1 MITIIGFGIR
11 PKHISLEALEVLRRA
26 DKVFLEAYTNV
37 FPSSFVE
44 ELKRII
50 GTDDITLLKRE
61 ALENNLDK
69 FIEESRSKHVALL
82 IQGDPMFAT
91 THVNIIL
98 ECKKKGIPCK
108 VLSGISIYN
117 RILAV
122 TGLQPYKFGRLV
134 SIPLLSKNFM
144 PSSPYLK
151 IAENMRSN
159 LHTLVLLEAVS
170 DTEFLS
176 INDAIDY
183 LLKMESRFRM
193 KVISDNRFAIGVAR
207 LDYDEGIIKCDKVL
221 RLREIEFGSPPHALI
236 LLADCLHF
244 LEAEALI
251 ELLSAPIEVKRLVK

>member
-1 MITIIGFGIR
+1 
-11 PKHISLEALEVLRRA
+11 
-26 DKVFLEAYTNV
+26 
-37 FPSSFVE
+37 
-44 ELKRII
+44 
-50 GTDDITLLKRE
+50 
-61 ALENNLDK
+61 
-69 FIEESRSKHVALL
+69 
-82 IQGDPMFAT
+82 
-91 THVNIIL
+91 
-98 ECKKKGIPCK
+98 
-108 VLSGISIYN
+108 
-117 RILAV
+117 
-122 TGLQPYKFGRLV
+122 
-134 SIPLLSKNFM
+134 
-144 PSSPYLK
+144 
-151 IAENMRSN
+151 MRSN